1 MFKNAVLT
9 LSILM
14 NCAIAYLVIAPS
26 IGPAGA
32 DKMSCAEARN
42 EIASKEAISAYGKT
56 HGGSL
61 AKVHEFL
68 TNSDYQL
75 RNIDVSNG
83 TVSFVYTSSAFYPS
97 ACSLHLPGLDGGI
110 VRVDTDIDG
119 TPSVRQVW

>member
-1 MFKNAVLT
+1 MFKNAVLA
-9 LSILM
+9 LSILL
-14 NCAIAYLVIAPS
+14 NCIIAYLVFAPS

-32 DKMSCAEARN
+32 NKMSCAEARN
-42 EIASKEAISAYGKT
+42 DIASKEAISAYGKT

-75 RNIDVSNG
+75 RNIDESNG
-83 TVSFVYTSSAFYPS
+83 TLSFVYTSSAFYPS
-97 ACSLHLPGLDGGI
+97 ACGLHLPGLDGGI

-119 TPSVRQVW
+119 TLGVRQVW